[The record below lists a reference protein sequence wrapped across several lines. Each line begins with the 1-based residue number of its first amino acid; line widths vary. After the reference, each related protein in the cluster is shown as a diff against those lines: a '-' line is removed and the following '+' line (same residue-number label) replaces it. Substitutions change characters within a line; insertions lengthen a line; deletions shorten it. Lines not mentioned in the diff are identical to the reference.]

1 MKTSIRAVCLSLVSA
16 ALLAACSAPS
26 YVHVGPRWAQADSA
40 RYPGARVK
48 VATSAPEASRG
59 ELPAGK
65 PFSLHVETGNAGR
78 VWIYAIDAEDR
89 LERVF
94 PNDLAH
100 ENAIDADRVTVFPG
114 ERGGWVMEAD
124 EVAGPLM
131 MITVVTRPG
140 SRLEGDLEDFD
151 ADALLDSIKDYAG
164 SDFGVTK
171 LVLKVVDNGM

>member
-1 MKTSIRAVCLSLVSA
+1 MKTSIRAVCISLASA
-16 ALLAACSAPS
+16 ALFAACSAPS

-40 RYPGARVK
+40 SYPSARVK
-48 VATSAPEASRG
+48 VAASVPEALRG

-65 PFSLHVETGNAGR
+65 PFSLRVETGNAGR

-94 PNDLAH
+94 PNNLAH
-100 ENAIDADRVTVFPG
+100 ENAIDADRVTLFPG

-124 EVAGPLM
+124 EIAGPLM

-171 LVLKVVDNGM
+171 LVLKVVDNGK